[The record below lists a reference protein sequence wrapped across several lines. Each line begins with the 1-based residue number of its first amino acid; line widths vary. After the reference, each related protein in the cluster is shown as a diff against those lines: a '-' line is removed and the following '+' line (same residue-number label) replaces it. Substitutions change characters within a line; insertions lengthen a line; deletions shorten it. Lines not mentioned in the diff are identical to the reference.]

1 MDRTYS
7 KYRWYLLGLTLLTNI
22 LCSAM
27 PTMGMSVLS
36 KEISSDL
43 HLNVVQVGIIWGI
56 GSLPAIITSLLGG
69 AAGDKFGPKKMLIV
83 SSLVVGL
90 LGAARGL
97 APSYGVL
104 LVIVVLL
111 GAITPFITLNGIKTV
126 GQWFPTSQLGL
137 ANGFLSMGMALGF
150 FLGSML
156 SASVLSPL
164 LGGWRQVL
172 MLYGICGASLS
183 ILWFFTRSAPMPTV
197 NSSQKISMLQSINHV
212 IRLKNVWMI
221 GLVLFCMA
229 GAIQGTLGFL
239 PLHLREIGWTGVK
252 ADGALSTFHLVS
264 MIFVLPIAL
273 WSDRL
278 GSRKKVMVI
287 ASVMILSGI
296 GMMSFAKGNLVYAAV
311 LLAGFMRDGFMAMV
325 YTSVM
330 ESKGVGAAYAGTASG
345 FINGVSG
352 IGMAVEPA
360 LGNSLAAYWSGAP
373 FLLWA
378 SSAAVALG
386 LVFSLKGKNRMSSSI
401 PMENNPG

>member
-1 MDRTYS
+1 MDS
-7 KYRWYLLGLTLLTNI
+7 QKSNYRWYLLCLTLLTNI

-27 PTMGMSVLS
+27 PSMAMSVLS
-36 KEISSDL
+36 KEISTDL
-43 HLNVVQVGIIWGI
+43 RLNVVQVGIIWGI

-69 AAGDKFGPKKMLIV
+69 AAGDKFGPRKMLII
-83 SSLVVGL
+83 SSLLVGL

-97 APSYGVL
+97 ANSYGLLLVTVL
-104 LVIVVLL
+104 LV

-126 GQWFPTSQLGL
+126 GQWFPSSQLGL

-150 FLGSML
+150 FLGSIL
-156 SASVLSPL
+156 SASVFSPL
-164 LGGWRQVL
+164 LGGWRNVL
-172 MLYGICGASLS
+172 ILYGAGGALLS
-183 ILWFFTRSAPMPTV
+183 VLWFFTRSTPSV
-197 NSSQKISMLQSINHV
+197 QVDSVQKISMIQSIGHV

-229 GAIQGTLGFL
+229 GAIQGILGYL
-239 PLHLREIGWTGVK
+239 PLYLREIGWAGVK
-252 ADGALSTFHLVS
+252 ADGALSAFHLIS
-264 MIFVLPIAL
+264 MVFVLPIAL

-278 GSRKKVMVI
+278 GSRKKVMVV

-360 LGNSLAAYWSGAP
+360 LGNSLAAFWPGAP
-373 FLLWA
+373 FILWA
-378 SSAAVALG
+378 SSAAAALI
-386 LVFSLKGKNRMSSSI
+386 LIFSLKGKNRISV
-401 PMENNPG
+401 PVPLDTQ

>member
-1 MDRTYS
+1 MEPQKS
-7 KYRWYLLGLTLLTNI
+7 NYRWYLLGLILLTNI

-27 PTMGMSVLS
+27 PTMAMSVLS
-36 KEISSDL
+36 KEISTDL
-43 HLNVVQVGIIWGI
+43 NLSVVQVGIIWGI

-69 AAGDKFGPKKMLIV
+69 AAGDKFGPKKMLVI
-83 SSLVVGL
+83 SSFMVGI
-90 LGAARGL
+90 LGAARGFV
-97 APSYGVL
+97 PNYGAL
-104 LVIVVLL
+104 LVSVLLL
-111 GAITPFITLNGIKTV
+111 GAITPFVTLNGIKTV
-126 GQWFPTSQLGL
+126 GQWFPSSQLGL

-150 FLGSML
+150 FLGSIL
-156 SASVLSPL
+156 SATVLSPL
-164 LGGWRQVL
+164 LGGWRHVL
-172 MLYGICGASLS
+172 MLYGVCGALLS
-183 ILWFFTRSAPMPTV
+183 ILWLFTRSAPLHAS
-197 NSSQKISMLQSINHV
+197 NSAQRITMKQSISHV

-229 GAIQGTLGFL
+229 GAIQGTLGYL

-252 ADGALSTFHLVS
+252 ADGALSAFHLIS

-287 ASVMILSGI
+287 ASLMILSGI

-345 FINGVSG
+345 FINGISG

-360 LGNSLAAYWSGAP
+360 LGNSLAAYWAGAP

-378 SSAAVALG
+378 SSAAAALV
-386 LVFSLKGKNRMSSSI
+386 LVFLLKGKNRATTSVL
-401 PMENNPG
+401 MENAPA

>member
-1 MDRTYS
+1 MES
-7 KYRWYLLGLTLLTNI
+7 QKSNYRWYLLCLTLLTNI

-27 PTMGMSVLS
+27 PSMAMSVLS
-36 KEISSDL
+36 KEISIDL
-43 HLNVVQVGIIWGI
+43 RLNVVQVGIIWGI

-69 AAGDKFGPKKMLIV
+69 AAGDKFGPRKMLII
-83 SSLVVGL
+83 SSLLVGF

-97 APSYGVL
+97 ANSYGLLLVTVL
-104 LVIVVLL
+104 LV
-111 GAITPFITLNGIKTV
+111 GAITPFITLNGIKIV
-126 GQWFPTSQLGL
+126 GQWFPSSQLGL

-150 FLGSML
+150 FLGSIL
-156 SASVLSPL
+156 SASVFSPL
-164 LGGWRQVL
+164 LGGWRNVL
-172 MLYGICGASLS
+172 ILYGAGGALLS
-183 ILWFFTRSAPMPTV
+183 VLWFFTRSAPSVLV
-197 NSSQKISMLQSINHV
+197 NSVQKISMMQSIGHV

-229 GAIQGTLGFL
+229 GAIQGTLGYL
-239 PLHLREIGWTGVK
+239 PLHLREIGWAGVK
-252 ADGALSTFHLVS
+252 ADGALSAFHLIS

-278 GSRKKVMVI
+278 GSRKKVMVV

-360 LGNSLAAYWSGAP
+360 LGNSLAAIWSGGP

-378 SSAAVALG
+378 GSAAVALI

-401 PMENNPG
+401 SMENNPG